1 MYMKIIITSDQFKRI
16 KGSMDHNGPK
26 PKKDPTAKFLKCQ
39 GCKKFFTQTFHKKK
53 KSLPICPW
61 CGKHNMDLEEAE
73 LDERSRSF
81 AFTRKMRLFSKAE
94 MMANPMRYKKHDLDE
109 IGIYKFS
116 ERSNAGVP
124 GVKEY
129 DEVINNNI
137 FIKQVGDFGYLYD
150 VNEDDSNQP
159 TVTIYIVDKVKKEQV
174 GVAEFEMRGTDFFV
188 SLPYVRQEYRKK
200 GIGLEIYKIILTF
213 GGLVSGKAQSEQAV
227 ALWKK
232 MYQVLPNK
240 MTFVDDSGKE
250 FDVELI
256 DNDLVYGDEKESVY
270 KDRGGYLKLYQ
281 NENSN
286 N

>member
-1 MYMKIIITSDQFKRI
+1 MHLGTGMAVKAT
-16 KGSMDHNGPK
+16 KGTLSQMSG
-26 PKKDPTAKFLKCQ
+26 
-39 GCKKFFTQTFHKKK
+39 
-53 KSLPICPW
+53 
-61 CGKHNMDLEEAE
+61 AE
-73 LDERSRSF
+73 LSYTS
-81 AFTRKMRLFSKAE
+81 L
-94 MMANPMRYKKHDLDE
+94 ANSE
-109 IGIYKFS
+109 IG
-116 ERSNAGVP
+116 
-124 GVKEY
+124 
-129 DEVINNNI
+129 
-137 FIKQVGDFGYLYD
+137 
-150 VNEDDSNQP
+150 
-159 TVTIYIVDKVKKEQV
+159 
-174 GVAEFEMRGTDFFV
+174 VADFEMRGTDFFV